1 MEKASSMKI
10 LLSIKPEYVSRIFSG
25 EKRFEFRKC
34 IFRDSSVHEVYI
46 YATSPVKMIV
56 GTFGIKDIHEE
67 APSQIWKDTYQ
78 FAGIE
83 EDAFF
88 TYFQGR
94 EKAYAIEIED
104 VREFS
109 SPIDPR
115 KKIDNFVPP
124 QSFAYFDD
132 RVLS

>member
-1 MEKASSMKI
+1 
-10 LLSIKPEYVSRIFSG
+10 
-25 EKRFEFRKC
+25 
-34 IFRDSSVHEVYI
+34 
-46 YATSPVKMIV
+46 MIV

-67 APSQIWKDTYQ
+67 APSQIWKDTHQ
-78 FAGIE
+78 FAGIG

-94 EKAYAIEIED
+94 DKAYVIEIED

-124 QSFAYFDD
+124 QSFAYFDE

>member
-1 MEKASSMKI
+1 MKI
-10 LLSIKPEYVSRIFSG
+10 LLSIRPEYVSLIFSG

-34 IFRDSSVHEVYI
+34 IFRDSSVDEVYI

-56 GTFGIKDIHEE
+56 GTFGIKNIHEE
-67 APSQIWKDTYQ
+67 APSQIWKDTHQ

-83 EDAFF
+83 EEAFF

-94 EKAYAIEIED
+94 KKAYAIEITD
-104 VREFS
+104 VRKFS

-115 KKIDNFVPP
+115 ERIDNFVPP
-124 QSFAYFDD
+124 QSFVYFDD
-132 RVLS
+132 QVLS